1 MTLVDALDRQLAG
14 VSLAGGRREELKWL
28 AAGLMVVD
36 HVNGYLL
43 GSAYPVLYALGRL
56 AFPIFAMVLAWN
68 LAEAGEGAK
77 GRVLER
83 LLIFGVLAQPFTMLL
98 RYPLMPG
105 FPGPGP
111 VWWQGNVLFTFA
123 VGIGVV
129 LALGREAKPGVQH
142 VLLAAVLF
150 VVGGLLVDFRWAG
163 VGFFVTAYYLFVQRS
178 STALLVFL
186 AANLALA
193 VENGSFAS
201 VFALVCVAAAFG
213 SVSRCERPSGFFY
226 WFYPAHLSLVWGVGA
241 LRL

>member
-1 MTLVDALDRQLAG
+1 MTLGQALDRQLAG

-43 GSAYPVLYALGRL
+43 GSQDPVLYALGRL

-83 LLIFGVLAQPFTMLL
+83 LLLFGLLAQPFTMLL
-98 RYPLMPG
+98 RYPLMPAI
-105 FPGPGP
+105 PGLEP

-123 VGIGVV
+123 VGVAVV
-129 LALGREAKPGVQH
+129 LALEREAKPGAQQ
-142 VLLAAVLF
+142 VLLAALLF
-150 VVGGLLVDFRWAG
+150 VAGALLVDFRWAG
-163 VGFFVTAYYLFVQRS
+163 VGFFVSAYYFLVQRS
-178 STALLVFL
+178 LTALFVFL
-186 AANLALA
+186 AANLALGF
-193 VENGSFAS
+193 ENGSWAS
-201 VFALVCVAAAFG
+201 VFALGCVAAAFG
-213 SVSRCERPSGFFY
+213 SVSRCRRRAGFFY

-241 LRL
+241 LRM

>member
-1 MTLVDALDRQLAG
+1 MTLVQALDRRLAG

-28 AAGLMVVD
+28 AAGLMVLD

-43 GSAYPVLYALGRL
+43 DLAYPVLYALGRL

-77 GRVLER
+77 VRVLKR
-83 LLIFGVLAQPFTMLL
+83 LLLVGLLAQPFTMLL

-105 FPGPGP
+105 IPGSEP

-123 VGIGVV
+123 VGVGVV
-129 LALGREAKPGVQH
+129 LALGREAKPGAQH
-142 VLLAAVLF
+142 VLVAALLF

-163 VGFFVTAYYLFVQRS
+163 VGFFVSAYCLFVQRS

-193 VENGSFAS
+193 VENGTGAS
-201 VFALVCVAAAFG
+201 LFALGCVAAAFG
-213 SVSRCERPSGFFY
+213 SVSPWRRRGGLFY
-226 WFYPAHLSLVWGVGA
+226 WFYLAQLSVVWGIQAGGY
-241 LRL
+241 